1 MEEITA
7 IIIEDEKPAIEE
19 LKYVLSKYDFLN
31 ILDVAINGNDG
42 YELVKKLQPK
52 VVFMDINIPME
63 SGISVSKKIKQFN
76 KDINIIF
83 ITAYEKYAL
92 QAFEIDALDYIL
104 KPFEDKRV
112 SVTIERLKEKIE
124 EKNKNQIP
132 VMIGDIL
139 NKLEKEEKTLKK
151 IPCEYMG
158 KIILID
164 KKNIHYCYTM
174 EEKTYVKTDS
184 EEYITH
190 NTLKEIEK
198 KTDLFRVHRSYIVNM
213 DNIKELYS
221 WFNGT
226 YKLVMNDKEQ
236 SEIPVSRNN
245 VKKVK
250 KILGI

>member
-1 MEEITA
+1 MKEIRA

-19 LKYVLSKYDFLN
+19 LKYVLSKYNFLN
-31 ILDVAINGNDG
+31 IVDVAMTGNAG
-42 YELVKKLQPK
+42 YELVKKLQPE
-52 VVFMDINIPME
+52 VVFMDINIPIE
-63 SGISVSKKIKQFN
+63 SGISVSKKIKEFN

-83 ITAYEKYAL
+83 ITAYEQYAL
-92 QAFEIDALDYIL
+92 EAFEIDALDYIL
-104 KPFEDKRV
+104 KPFDDKRI
-112 SVTIERLKEKIE
+112 SVTIKRLQEKIE
-124 EKNKNQIP
+124 EKYKEEIP
-132 VMIGDIL
+132 VMISDIL

-151 IPCEYMG
+151 IPCEYRG

-164 KKNIHYCYTM
+164 TKNIHYCYTM
-174 EEKTYVKTDS
+174 EDKTYVKIDS

-250 KILGI
+250 EILGI